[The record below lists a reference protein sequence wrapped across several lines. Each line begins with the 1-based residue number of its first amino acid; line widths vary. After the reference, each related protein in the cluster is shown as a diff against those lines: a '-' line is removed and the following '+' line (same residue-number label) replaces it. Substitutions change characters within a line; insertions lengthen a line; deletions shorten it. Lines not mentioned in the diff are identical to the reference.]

1 MTAITAQDI
10 NKYITTIRINFENAY
25 KTQTDEERQIL
36 IKSWYAILKDYPK
49 EIVDKAVL
57 QAIKHAE
64 YAPRI
69 GTIVKEIERMREAYE
84 KSDAELWAE
93 LRSVLREVEKCAYSF
108 RFNAMDANGK
118 TQGDNARDRVEEIFN
133 GLSPELKDYCRN
145 SRGLI
150 DIAQMSEKDITLY
163 ERPRFM
169 RVIPTIKERAR
180 TRQETG
186 EQLAGLIQGL
196 TGAIGCDG
204 MKLLKGD

>member
-36 IKSWYAILKDYPK
+36 IKSWFAILKDYPK
-49 EIVDKAVL
+49 EICDKAVL

-93 LRSVLREVEKCAYSF
+93 LRSVLREVERCVYSF
-108 RFNAMDANGK
+108 RFTAMDDNGK

-133 GLSPELKDYCRN
+133 GLSVELKDYCRN
-145 SRGLI
+145 QRGLI
-150 DIAQMSEKDITLY
+150 DIAQMSENDLSLY

-169 RVIPTIKERAR
+169 RVVQTLKERAR
-180 TRQETG
+180 VRQEMP

-196 TGAIGCDG
+196 AGALACDDT
-204 MKLLKGD
+204 KLLKGD

>member
-1 MTAITAQDI
+1 MTPIQPTDI

-25 KTQTDEERQIL
+25 KTQTDEEREIL
-36 IKSWYAILKDYPK
+36 IRSWYAILKDYPK

-69 GTIVKEIERMREAYE
+69 GSIVKEVERMREAYE

-93 LRSVLREVEKCAYSF
+93 LRSVLREVEKCVYCF
-108 RFNAMDANGK
+108 RFNAIEANGK

-133 GLSPELKDYCRN
+133 GLSAELKDYCRN

-150 DIAQMSEKDITLY
+150 DIAQMDDTDMQYEKARFLRVMPTL
-163 ERPRFM
+163 
-169 RVIPTIKERAR
+169 KERAR
-180 TRQETG
+180 VRQETPV
-186 EQLAGLIQGL
+186 QLAGIIQGL
-196 TGAIGCDG
+196 SGALACDD
-204 MKLLKGD
+204 MKLLQGD

>member
-1 MTAITAQDI
+1 MTAVTPQDC

-25 KTQTDEERQIL
+25 KTQTDEEREIL

-93 LRSVLREVEKCAYSF
+93 LRSVLREVERCVYSF
-108 RFNAMDANGK
+108 RFNALDLNGK

-133 GLSPELKDYCRN
+133 GLSSELKDYCRN

-150 DIAQMSEKDITLY
+150 DIAQMSDNDIQYEKA
-163 ERPRFM
+163 RFL
-169 RVIPTIKERAR
+169 RVIPTLKERAR
-180 TRQETG
+180 TRQETPAS
-186 EQLAGLIQGL
+186 LVGLIQGL
-196 TGAIGCDG
+196 SGALDCDG
-204 MKLLKGD
+204 TKLLKGD

>member
-1 MTAITAQDI
+1 MTEITAADI

-69 GTIVKEIERMREAYE
+69 GAIVKEIERMREAYE

-93 LRSVLREVEKCAYSF
+93 LRGVFREVEKCAYSF
-108 RFNAMDANGK
+108 RFNAIDSNGK
-118 TQGDNARDRVEEIFN
+118 TQGDNARDRVEEIFS
-133 GLSPELKDYCRN
+133 GLSPELKEYCRN

-150 DIAQMSEKDITLY
+150 DIAQLPESDLQYEKA
-163 ERPRFM
+163 RFL
-169 RVIPTIKERAR
+169 RVIPTLKERQR
-180 TRQETG
+180 TRQETP
-186 EQLAGLIQGL
+186 ERLAGIIQGL
-196 TGAIGCDG
+196 STALECDG
-204 MKLLKGD
+204 MKLLNGD